1 MNHANGANT
10 IRAADIQR
18 VLRHDVF
25 WEIPHDSE
33 VTMATQVGK
42 PVVLAKPKSRAAV
55 NLSGLAE
62 KIAGKPQ
69 PIKHERR
76 SFMRRLVPIG
86 ARN

>member
-1 MNHANGANT
+1 
-10 IRAADIQR
+10 
-18 VLRHDVF
+18 
-25 WEIPHDSE
+25 
-33 VTMATQVGK
+33 MATQVGK